1 MVISLIDEK
10 IILSTTISLYIVPA
24 PKIIAVD
31 IPDDRRDKR
40 REPTRE
46 NDHRRIS
53 INRPNPIPKTRGPS
67 RSSSTLDIA
76 IAALIIE
83 V

>member
-1 MVISLIDEK
+1 MVNK
-10 IILSTTISLYIVPA
+10 NIILSTTINLHIVPA

-31 IPDDRRDKR
+31 IPEDRRDKSR
-40 REPTRE
+40 DPTRE

>member
-1 MVISLIDEK
+1 MVIFLTFN

-76 IAALIIE
+76 IVALIIE

>member
-1 MVISLIDEK
+1 MVIYLTKNIV
-10 IILSTTISLYIVPA
+10 LSTRSSQYIVPA

>member
-1 MVISLIDEK
+1 MVIK
-10 IILSTTISLYIVPA
+10 NIILSTTINLHIVPA

-31 IPDDRRDKR
+31 IPEDRRDKSR
-40 REPTRE
+40 DPTRE

-67 RSSSTLDIA
+67 RSSSTLDIV
-76 IAALIIE
+76 IAALVIE